1 MNKHI
6 LEEVNRIKE
15 LSGIPVISEQPSA
28 LKTAFKG
35 MGDDAVRTFRAAAN
49 ATDDVVKSARN
60 GSSTARR
67 ALVSSPN
74 AMIGNIAITYGDD
87 TAREFVKIME
97 KISKNPKKYPNYFKN
112 GKLNPHQGQRDAVLR
127 KAMEKTGASGG
138 KTAVTGGK
146 GLTQTVTKIKDV
158 KRGSTEFIKTIEQN
172 VINNTNIT
180 NVYVNKNFTFIV
192 DDLVTQGVPR
202 GVAQD
207 TAMSIMVNR
216 PIINVNNTVIN
227 KITKIDD
234 FVMGNKNN
242 INIVNIEKN
251 TIKNIKTP
259 KPGAGK
265 PKPGNA
271 GRNKGAINGL
281 SDDIVSE
288 YRRLLDEWKKLNPG
302 KRAGQGT
309 RERFIREAILIVER
323 NSGQAVKT
331 GMSWKNWLVVGG
343 AAGLTGLGLW
353 SLLSDDEEIAPDDM
367 PLADEV
373 DDSLIPPVYDED
385 DELVGDE
392 TGSSEADMQEYNL
405 GERTLRD
412 EEAPSGGDVKDLQ
425 DRLNKLFGFGLA
437 LSGNYD
443 DETVS
448 KVKEFQRRANISVDG
463 DFGPISYQSLLDME
477 SGTSNDETGSSQ
489 ATAPEDD
496 LETMEPVIV
505 TDIQNKKEE
514 IADAGLSNVPENEL
528 IVVQAPENAPQNVTD
543 KVIVRGAK
551 QCPDG
556 KTPVLVKSKEKE
568 VNRKNKKKRKTVAVY
583 RCRKV

>member
-15 LSGIPVISEQPSA
+15 LSGIPVISEQGSA
-28 LKTAFKG
+28 LKTAFKSG
-35 MGDDAVRTFRAAAN
+35 MGDDVVRSFRAAAN

-74 AMIGNIAITYGDD
+74 AMIGNIALTYGDD

-127 KAMEKTGASGG
+127 KAMEKTGVSGG
-138 KTAVTGGK
+138 RTAATGGK

-259 KPGAGK
+259 KPSAGK

-323 NSGQAVKT
+323 NSGNAVKT
-331 GMSWKNWLVVGG
+331 GMS
-343 AAGLTGLGLW
+343 
-353 SLLSDDEEIAPDDM
+353 
-367 PLADEV
+367 
-373 DDSLIPPVYDED
+373 
-385 DELVGDE
+385 
-392 TGSSEADMQEYNL
+392 
-405 GERTLRD
+405 
-412 EEAPSGGDVKDLQ
+412 
-425 DRLNKLFGFGLA
+425 
-437 LSGNYD
+437 
-443 DETVS
+443 
-448 KVKEFQRRANISVDG
+448 
-463 DFGPISYQSLLDME
+463 
-477 SGTSNDETGSSQ
+477 
-489 ATAPEDD
+489 
-496 LETMEPVIV
+496 
-505 TDIQNKKEE
+505 
-514 IADAGLSNVPENEL
+514 
-528 IVVQAPENAPQNVTD
+528 
-543 KVIVRGAK
+543 
-551 QCPDG
+551 
-556 KTPVLVKSKEKE
+556 
-568 VNRKNKKKRKTVAVY
+568 
-583 RCRKV
+583 

>member
-15 LSGIPVISEQPSA
+15 LSGIPVISEQASA